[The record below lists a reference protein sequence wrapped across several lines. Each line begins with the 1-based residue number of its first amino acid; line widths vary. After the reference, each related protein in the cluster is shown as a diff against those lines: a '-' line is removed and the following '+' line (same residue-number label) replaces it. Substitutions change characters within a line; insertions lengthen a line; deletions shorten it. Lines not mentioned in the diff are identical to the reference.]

1 MKKHF
6 TLLVVTLL
14 LSCSSLLGQSMSNN
28 DLISINDSFVISLNQ
43 KANTEVA
50 SQYQLDISSL
60 DFQSANELEQFCQN
74 STGKLHQF
82 EGDFASKTITIALNT
97 TEVNRQRIK
106 TAGINKY
113 FLSVSKKLRSAYDNL
128 KSN

>member
-14 LSCSSLLGQSMSNN
+14 LSCSSLLAQNTNNN
-28 DLISINDSFVISLNQ
+28 DPISIDDNFVISLNQ
-43 KANTEVA
+43 KANADVA
-50 SQYQLDISSL
+50 TQYQLDVSSL
-60 DFQSANELEQFCQN
+60 NFQSAAELALFCQN
-74 STGKLHQF
+74 ATGNLHHF

-97 TEVNRQRIK
+97 AEVNRQRIK

-113 FLSVSKKLRSAYDNL
+113 FLSVSRKLRGTYENL